1 MAWRTVVISNPARLR
16 IRNDQLAVEQEQTTT
31 LPVEDIAVLLL
42 ESPEVVLSSSTL
54 NRFAELGVL
63 LLVCNAKHMPS
74 FAGVPFAPHSRLAM
88 VQRLQLNS
96 SAPFQKRCWQALVK
110 KKVENQAACLEIL
123 ARPDAHKIA
132 AMVHLVES
140 GDSTNIESVAAREH
154 FHAAFGKHFIRGNE
168 DATNAA
174 LNYGYAVLRGAIARS
189 LAAHGF
195 ILAQGIHHHSELNQ
209 FNLADDFLEPL
220 RPLVDLC
227 AARMSLGDKL
237 TKADRELLVA
247 LLHAEVSVDDQRH
260 GAMRAAEMMAGSFLA
275 ACRAKDPKLL
285 KMPGILP
292 LKTHSYE

>member
-63 LLVCNAKHMPS
+63 LLACNSKHMPS

-88 VQRLQLNS
+88 VQRLQL
-96 SAPFQKRCWQALVK
+96 SASVPFQKRCWQAIVRRK
-110 KKVENQAACLEIL
+110 IENQAACLRIL
-123 ARPDAHKIA
+123 GRPGADRIGRMASTVA
-132 AMVHLVES
+132 S
-140 GDSTNIESVAAREH
+140 GDAANIESVAAREH
-154 FHAAFGKHFIRGNE
+154 FQEAFGPDFVRMAD
-168 DATNAA
+168 DAVNAA
-174 LNYGYAVLRGAIARS
+174 LNYGYAVLRGAIARA

-195 ILAQGIHHHSELNQ
+195 ILAQGIHHRSELNQ

-227 AARMSLGDKL
+227 AARMALGDEL

-247 LLHAEVSVDDQRH
+247 LLHAEVAVDGQRH
-260 GAMRAAEMMAGSFLA
+260 GAMRATEMMAGSFLA
-275 ACRAKDPKLL
+275 ACKAKDPRLL
-285 KMPGILP
+285 KLPEVVP